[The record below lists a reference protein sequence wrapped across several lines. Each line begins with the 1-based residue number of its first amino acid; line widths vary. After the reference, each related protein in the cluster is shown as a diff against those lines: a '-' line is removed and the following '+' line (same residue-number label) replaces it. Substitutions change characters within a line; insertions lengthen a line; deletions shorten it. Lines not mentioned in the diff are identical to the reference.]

1 MKYSFLLSAREGY
14 GLYAFW
20 PTGYY
25 DKAHLESKR
34 TFFMCLNREK
44 EEQLSFHRVTTH
56 RKLTSQPYEVSG
68 PRLS

>member
-1 MKYSFLLSAREGY
+1 MD
-14 GLYAFW
+14 YAFC
-20 PTGYY
+20 PTGYRVSY

-44 EEQLSFHRVTTH
+44 EEQLSFQSDHTP
-56 RKLTSQPYEVSG
+56 KADLTAPKVSG